1 MGSTRTWWFTLAWCV
16 LAPTSALADEKITLE
31 QALAEALEKNL
42 SLLAERVNI
51 SIAEAR
57 LITAR
62 LRPNPVVSAGGDHLD
77 LLGTGFNEINNAG
90 PAEFNVRTD
99 FTIERAGKRSSR
111 IAVAQHALGV
121 AELEFLNAV
130 RGLRLEV
137 QSAFVEA
144 LLARHRVEL
153 ARQNLEAWN
162 RIVEVNEVR
171 WRAGDVAEVEL
182 IRSRVAALQQ
192 ANALRRAELD
202 LRTVL
207 IRLQTLM
214 GRARPAPDFDV
225 LGELRRE
232 TRVAPLEEWLKIALE
247 NRPDLLALRRAVQ
260 RSAAELQLELARS
273 KPDLTLGSEYRRQ
286 QGLAGTGNMLGF
298 FVEIPLPVFDR
309 NQGEIARAREEL
321 RQAELRVRALEASI
335 RAEVENAYRQWQS
348 SRESLEQIETA
359 MLAQAREVRD
369 ITEYAYRRGE
379 ASLLEFLDAQRAF
392 NETMQAY
399 YEARAEY
406 ARSLYLLESSAGAGG
421 KP

>member
-1 MGSTRTWWFTLAWCV
+1 MGSTRTWWFTLAWC
-16 LAPTSALADEKITLE
+16 ALAATPALAEEKITLE

-62 LRPNPVVSAGGDHLD
+62 LRPNPVLSAGGDHLD

-90 PAEFNVRTD
+90 PEEFNLRTD
-99 FTIERAGKRSSR
+99 FTIERGGKRSSR

-153 ARQNLEAWN
+153 ARQNLEALN
-162 RIVEVNEVR
+162 RIVEVNQVR

-260 RSAAELQLELARS
+260 RSAAELQLELARA

-298 FVEIPLPVFDR
+298 FVQIPLPVFDR

-335 RAEVENAYRQWQS
+335 RAEVESAYRQWQS

-369 ITEYAYRRGE
+369 ITEYAYRRSE

-406 ARSLYLLESSAGAGG
+406 AKSLYLLESSAGAGG

>member
-1 MGSTRTWWFTLAWCV
+1 VVVYSRVVRSGRNACV
-16 LAPTSALADEKITLE
+16 WEEKITLE

-62 LRPNPVVSAGGDHLD
+62 LRPNPVLSAGGDHLD

-99 FTIERAGKRSSR
+99 FTIERARKRSSR

-153 ARQNLEAWN
+153 ARQNLEALN
-162 RIVEVNEVR
+162 RIVEVNQVR

-335 RAEVENAYRQWQS
+335 RAEVESAYRQWQS

>member
-1 MGSTRTWWFTLAWCV
+1 MGSTRTWWFTLAWC
-16 LAPTSALADEKITLE
+16 ALAATPALAEEKITLE

-62 LRPNPVVSAGGDHLD
+62 LRPNPVLSAGGDHLD

-90 PAEFNVRTD
+90 PEEFNLRTD
-99 FTIERAGKRSSR
+99 FTIERARKRSSR

-153 ARQNLEAWN
+153 ARQNLETLN
-162 RIVEVNEVR
+162 RIVEVNQVR

-260 RSAAELQLELARS
+260 RSAAELQLELARA

-335 RAEVENAYRQWQS
+335 RAEVESAYRQWQS

>member
-16 LAPTSALADEKITLE
+16 LAATPALGEEKITLE

-111 IAVAQHALGV
+111 IAAAQHALGV

-153 ARQNLEAWN
+153 ARQNLEALN
-162 RIVEVNEVR
+162 RIVEVNQVR

>member
-1 MGSTRTWWFTLAWCV
+1 MGSTRTWWFPLAWC
-16 LAPTSALADEKITLE
+16 ALAATPALAEEKITLE

-62 LRPNPVVSAGGDHLD
+62 LRPNPVLSAGGDHLD

-90 PAEFNVRTD
+90 PEEFNLRTD
-99 FTIERAGKRSSR
+99 FTIERGGKRSSR

-130 RGLRLEV
+130 RSLRFEV

-153 ARQNLEAWN
+153 ARQNLEALN
-162 RIVEVNEVR
+162 RIVEVNQVR

-260 RSAAELQLELARS
+260 RSAAELQLELARA

-298 FVEIPLPVFDR
+298 FVQIPLPVFDR
-309 NQGEIARAREEL
+309 NQGEIARVRQEL

-335 RAEVENAYRQWQS
+335 RAEVESAYRQWQS

>member
-1 MGSTRTWWFTLAWCV
+1 MGSTRTWWFTLAWC
-16 LAPTSALADEKITLE
+16 ALAATPALAEEKITLE

-62 LRPNPVVSAGGDHLD
+62 LRPNPVLSAGGDHLD

-90 PAEFNVRTD
+90 PEEFNLRTD
-99 FTIERAGKRSSR
+99 FTIERGGKRSSR

-153 ARQNLEAWN
+153 ARQNLEALN
-162 RIVEVNEVR
+162 RIVEVNQVR
-171 WRAGDVAEVEL
+171 SRTGDVAEVEL

-260 RSAAELQLELARS
+260 RSAAELQLELARA

-298 FVEIPLPVFDR
+298 FVQIPLPVFDR

-335 RAEVENAYRQWQS
+335 RAEVESAYRQWQS

-369 ITEYAYRRGE
+369 ITEYAYRRSE

-406 ARSLYLLESSAGAGG
+406 AKSLYLLESSAGAGG

>member
-1 MGSTRTWWFTLAWCV
+1 MGSTRTWWFTLAWC
-16 LAPTSALADEKITLE
+16 ALAATPALAEEKITLE

-62 LRPNPVVSAGGDHLD
+62 LRPNPVLSAGGDHLD

-90 PAEFNVRTD
+90 PEEFNLRTD
-99 FTIERAGKRSSR
+99 FTIERGGKRSSR

-153 ARQNLEAWN
+153 ARQNLEALN
-162 RIVEVNEVR
+162 RIVEVNQVR
-171 WRAGDVAEVEL
+171 SRTGDVAEVEL

-260 RSAAELQLELARS
+260 RSAAELQLELARA

-298 FVEIPLPVFDR
+298 FVQIPLPVFDR

-335 RAEVENAYRQWQS
+335 RAEVESAYRQWQS

-369 ITEYAYRRGE
+369 ITEYAYRRSE

>member
-1 MGSTRTWWFTLAWCV
+1 MGSTRTWWFTLAWC
-16 LAPTSALADEKITLE
+16 ALAATPALAEEKITLE

-62 LRPNPVVSAGGDHLD
+62 LRPNPVLSAGGDHLD

-90 PAEFNVRTD
+90 PEEFNLRTD
-99 FTIERAGKRSSR
+99 FTIERGGKRSSR

-153 ARQNLEAWN
+153 ARQNLEALN
-162 RIVEVNEVR
+162 RIVEVNQVR
-171 WRAGDVAEVEL
+171 SRTGDVAEVEL

-260 RSAAELQLELARS
+260 RSAAELQLELARA

-298 FVEIPLPVFDR
+298 FVQIPLPVFDR

-335 RAEVENAYRQWQS
+335 RAEVESAYRQWQS

-369 ITEYAYRRGE
+369 ITEYAYRRSE

-406 ARSLYLLESSAGAGG
+406 AGSLYLLESSAGAGG

>member
-62 LRPNPVVSAGGDHLD
+62 LRPNPVLSAGGDHLD

-90 PAEFNVRTD
+90 PAEFNLRTD
-99 FTIERAGKRSSR
+99 FTIERGGKRSSR

-137 QSAFVEA
+137 QSAFVEG

-153 ARQNLEAWN
+153 ARQNLETLN
-162 RIVEVNEVR
+162 RIVEVNQVR

>member
-16 LAPTSALADEKITLE
+16 LAATPALGEEKITLE

-153 ARQNLEAWN
+153 ARQNLEALN
-162 RIVEVNEVR
+162 RIVEVNQVR

>member
-16 LAPTSALADEKITLE
+16 LAATPAFGEEKITLE

-62 LRPNPVVSAGGDHLD
+62 LRPNPVLSAGGDHLD

-99 FTIERAGKRSSR
+99 FTIERARKRSSR

-153 ARQNLEAWN
+153 ARQNLEALN
-162 RIVEVNEVR
+162 RIVEVNQVR

-335 RAEVENAYRQWQS
+335 RAEVESAYRQWQS

>member
-62 LRPNPVVSAGGDHLD
+62 LRPNPVLSAGGDHLD

-90 PAEFNVRTD
+90 PEEFNLRTD
-99 FTIERAGKRSSR
+99 FTIERGGKRSSR

-153 ARQNLEAWN
+153 ARQNLEALN
-162 RIVEVNEVR
+162 RIVEVNQVR

-260 RSAAELQLELARS
+260 RSAAELQLELARA

-298 FVEIPLPVFDR
+298 FVQIPLPVFDR

-335 RAEVENAYRQWQS
+335 RAEVESAYRQWQS

-369 ITEYAYRRGE
+369 ITEYAYRRSE

-406 ARSLYLLESSAGAGG
+406 AKSLYLLESSAGAGG

>member
-1 MGSTRTWWFTLAWCV
+1 MKRTCAWWFAFAWC
-16 LAPTSALADEKITLE
+16 ALAATPALASETLTIE

-42 SLLAERVNI
+42 DLLAERVNI

-77 LLGTGFNEINNAG
+77 LLGTGFNEINAAG
-90 PAEFNVRTD
+90 PAEFNLRTD
-99 FTIERAGKRSSR
+99 FTIERGGKRSSR

-121 AELEFLNAV
+121 AELAFLNAV
-130 RGLRLEV
+130 RGLRFEV

-214 GRARPAPDFDV
+214 GRSRPTPDFGV
-225 LGELRRE
+225 AGELRRDHP
-232 TRVAPLEEWLKIALE
+232 VAPLEEWRRAALQ
-247 NRPDLLALRRAVQ
+247 NRPDLLALRRAGQ
-260 RSAAELQLELARS
+260 RAAAELQLELARS
-273 KPDLTLGSEYRRQ
+273 KPDVTLGSEYRRQ

-309 NQGEIARAREEL
+309 NQGEIARARQEL
-321 RQAELRVRALEASI
+321 RQTELRVRALEASI
-335 RAEVENAYRQWQS
+335 LAEVESAYRQYQA

-359 MLAQAREVRD
+359 MLTQAREVRD
-369 ITEYAYRRGE
+369 ITEYSYRRGE

-399 YEARAEY
+399 YEARADY
-406 ARSLYLLESSAGAGG
+406 ARSLYFLESAAGAGG

>member
-77 LLGTGFNEINNAG
+77 LLGTGFNEINAAG
-90 PAEFNVRTD
+90 PAEFNLRTD
-99 FTIERAGKRSSR
+99 FTIERGGKRSSR

-153 ARQNLEAWN
+153 ARQNLEALN
-162 RIVEVNEVR
+162 RIVEVNQVR

-273 KPDLTLGSEYRRQ
+273 KPDVTLGSEYRRQ

>member
-1 MGSTRTWWFTLAWCV
+1 MGSTKPWWFILGWCV
-16 LAPTSALADEKITLE
+16 LAARPALPDEKITLE
-31 QALAEALEKNL
+31 QALAEALGKNL

-90 PAEFNVRTD
+90 PAEFNLRTD
-99 FTIERAGKRSSR
+99 FTIERGGKRPSR

-144 LLARHRVEL
+144 LLAKHRVEL
-153 ARQNLEAWN
+153 ARQNLEALN
-162 RIVEVNEVR
+162 RIVEVNQVR

-214 GRARPAPDFDV
+214 GRTQPAPDFDV
-225 LGELRRE
+225 SGELRRE
-232 TRVAPLEEWLKIALE
+232 ARVAPLEEWLKVALE
-247 NRPDLLALRRAVQ
+247 NRPDLLALRRAAR

-273 KPDLTLGSEYRRQ
+273 KPDVTLGSEYRRQ

-309 NQGEIARAREEL
+309 NQGEIARARQEL

-335 RAEVENAYRQWQS
+335 RAEVESAYRQWQATL
-348 SRESLEQIETA
+348 ESLAQIEKA

-369 ITEYAYRRGE
+369 ITEYSYRRGE

-406 ARSLYLLESSAGAGG
+406 ARSLYLLEASAGIGG

>member
-1 MGSTRTWWFTLAWCV
+1 MGSTKPWWFILGWCV
-16 LAPTSALADEKITLE
+16 LAARPALPDEKITLE

-90 PAEFNVRTD
+90 PAEFNLRTD
-99 FTIERAGKRSSR
+99 FTIERGGKRPSR

-144 LLARHRVEL
+144 LLAKHRVEL
-153 ARQNLEAWN
+153 ARQNLEALN
-162 RIVEVNEVR
+162 RIVEVNQVR

-214 GRARPAPDFDV
+214 GRTQPAPDFDV
-225 LGELRRE
+225 SGELRRE
-232 TRVAPLEEWLKIALE
+232 ARVAPLEEWLKVALE
-247 NRPDLLALRRAVQ
+247 NRPDLLALRRAAR

-273 KPDLTLGSEYRRQ
+273 KPDVTLGSEYRRQ

-309 NQGEIARAREEL
+309 NQGEIARARQEL

-335 RAEVENAYRQWQS
+335 RAEVESAYRQWQATL
-348 SRESLEQIETA
+348 ESLAQIEKA

-369 ITEYAYRRGE
+369 ITEYSYRRGE

-406 ARSLYLLESSAGAGG
+406 ARSLYLLEASAGIGG

>member
-62 LRPNPVVSAGGDHLD
+62 LRPNPVLSAGGDHLD

-90 PAEFNVRTD
+90 PEEFNLRTD
-99 FTIERAGKRSSR
+99 FTIERGGKRSSR

-153 ARQNLEAWN
+153 ARQNLEALN
-162 RIVEVNEVR
+162 RIVEVNQVR

-260 RSAAELQLELARS
+260 RSAAELQLELARA

-298 FVEIPLPVFDR
+298 FVQIPLPVFDR

-335 RAEVENAYRQWQS
+335 RAEVESAYRQWQS

-369 ITEYAYRRGE
+369 ITEYAYRRSE

>member
-1 MGSTRTWWFTLAWCV
+1 MGSTRTWWFTLAWC
-16 LAPTSALADEKITLE
+16 ALAATPALAEEKITLE

-62 LRPNPVVSAGGDHLD
+62 LRPNPVLSAGGDHLD

-90 PAEFNVRTD
+90 PEEFNLRTD
-99 FTIERAGKRSSR
+99 FTIERGGKRSSR

-153 ARQNLEAWN
+153 ARQNLEALN
-162 RIVEVNEVR
+162 RIVEVNQVR

-260 RSAAELQLELARS
+260 RSAAELQLELARA

-335 RAEVENAYRQWQS
+335 RAEVENAYGQWQS

>member
-153 ARQNLEAWN
+153 ARQNLEALN
-162 RIVEVNEVR
+162 RIVEVNQVR

>member
-16 LAPTSALADEKITLE
+16 LAATSALADEKITLE

-62 LRPNPVVSAGGDHLD
+62 LRPNPVLSAGGDHLD

-90 PAEFNVRTD
+90 PEEFNLRTD
-99 FTIERAGKRSSR
+99 FTIERGGKRSSR

-153 ARQNLEAWN
+153 ARQNLEALN
-162 RIVEVNEVR
+162 RIVEVNQVR

-260 RSAAELQLELARS
+260 RSAAELQLELARA

-298 FVEIPLPVFDR
+298 FVQIPLPVFDR

-335 RAEVENAYRQWQS
+335 RAEVESAYRQWQS